1 MVGRGW
7 DAAQERCGPEPEAG
21 PSKCA
26 QLLIMSGGG
35 GKEEEEE
42 RWKGPGGVNQSI
54 VQFIRGVVQE
64 LPNTIMRLKV
74 CATT

>member
-1 MVGRGW
+1 MCTIINYEW
-7 DAAQERCGPEPEAG
+7 W
-21 PSKCA
+21 
-26 QLLIMSGGG
+26 G

-74 CATT
+74 CATTLKMSMTNPSGVTAHFLRGLQS

>member
-1 MVGRGW
+1 MHDEYWGKQVRGSW
-7 DAAQERCGPEPEAG
+7 
-21 PSKCA
+21 
-26 QLLIMSGGG
+26 
-35 GKEEEEE
+35 
-42 RWKGPGGVNQSI
+42 WKGPGGVNQSI